1 MNLHNEK
8 EPTENMCLD
17 VSCILREQLLCET
30 QSFQEVFRIYPK
42 ELGAFMESPVL
53 YIHKQICCTSTMTAA
68 N

>member
-8 EPTENMCLD
+8 ELTENMCLD
-17 VSCILREQLLCET
+17 MFCILREQLMYET
-30 QSFQEVFRIYPK
+30 QSVQEVFRIYPK

-53 YIHKQICCTSTMTAA
+53 HIHEQNCCTSTMTAA